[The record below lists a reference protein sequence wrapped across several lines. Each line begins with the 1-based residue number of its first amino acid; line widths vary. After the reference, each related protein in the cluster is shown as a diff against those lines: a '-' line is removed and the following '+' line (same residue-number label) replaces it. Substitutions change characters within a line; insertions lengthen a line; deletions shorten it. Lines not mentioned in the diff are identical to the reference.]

1 MISFFPSRTV
11 ALDLFGFSV
20 HWYGIM
26 YFLAFL
32 FAWFAV
38 TRLQPK
44 RGLALSSDE
53 WSGLLTA
60 AVLGVIVGGRLGFV
74 LFYEPAYFLAHPL
87 KVFAVWEGGMASHGG
102 FIGVTIAMYLKLRR
116 YGMET
121 FWKVADVITVPVA
134 VGLMLGRLGNFINLE
149 LYGTVT
155 DVPWAIAIPGVEGLR
170 HPTQIYAMM
179 KDAFIATVCFWHL
192 CMTQKGRSGMTFALF
207 LVLYGILRF
216 IVEIYRDQT
225 GVAMFGPMSEGQL
238 LTLPIIAVGIG
249 LFAWLYRRKN

>member
-32 FAWFAV
+32 IAWLLV
-38 TRLQPK
+38 PRLQKK
-44 RGLALSSDE
+44 RTLSFSNDE
-53 WSGLLTA
+53 WSSLLSA

-102 FIGVTIAMYLKLRR
+102 FIGVTLAVWWQLKDK
-116 YGMET
+116 GWDT
-121 FWKVADVITVPVA
+121 FFRVADVLTVPIA
-134 VGLMLGRLGNFINLE
+134 IGLMLGRLGNFINLE

-155 DVPWAIAIPGVEGLR
+155 DVPWAMAIPGVEGLR

-179 KDAFIATVCFWHL
+179 KDAFIALICFWHL
-192 CMTQKGRSGMTFALF
+192 SAFRNARPGISFSIF
-207 LVLYGILRF
+207 LMMYGVLRF
-216 IVEIYRDQT
+216 TVEHFRDQT
-225 GVAMFGPMSEGQL
+225 NVAMFGSLSEGQI
-238 LTLPIIAVGIG
+238 LTIP
-249 LFAWLYRRKN
+249 LFLAGAALFFWLSKRK